1 MWFSFRLIRPYWHGN
16 FVETVFDLGRHGRP
30 CTQVSSVSS
39 GVATSSAAPTERSV
53 SWMHP
58 ENWNHPMRVAL
69 WILCFTVFTIAS
81 ELLFSYTI
89 YIIYHLRICS
99 IYSYVIILFNMCC
112 GFTFTSVHSSLHLH
126 ASETF
131 RNRGLWSP
139 CLRTTPL
146 LGHLQ
151 RQGSHFR
158 SFWRWAPVDI
168 DHIEWI
174 DCIKSIFQRK
184 KNINDSDT
192 GFVGWQECFW
202 CLAGFGSTATGLVPR
217 KQQTATPAGEASLT
231 TFVQTWC
238 IEAAYMAETMAPSH
252 VANTPLSSRCEV
264 KCAKTHQ
271 CSLSWQSESAESSLQ
286 HIEHQWTVYQT
297 RRMSKARPLAYA

>member
-1 MWFSFRLIRPYWHGN
+1 MQSLCSICVVVSLSHACIHRYICMLPKHSETEACEAPTYERPLCS
-16 FVETVFDLGRHGRP
+16 D
-30 CTQVSSVSS
+30 
-39 GVATSSAAPTERSV
+39 TSNARGAISAAS
-53 SWMHP
+53 
-58 ENWNHPMRVAL
+58 
-69 WILCFTVFTIAS
+69 
-81 ELLFSYTI
+81 
-89 YIIYHLRICS
+89 
-99 IYSYVIILFNMCC
+99 
-112 GFTFTSVHSSLHLH
+112 G
-126 ASETF
+126 
-131 RNRGLWSP
+131 G
-139 CLRTTPL
+139 
-146 LGHLQ
+146 GHL
-151 RQGSHFR
+151 
-158 SFWRWAPVDI
+158 
-168 DHIEWI
+168 
-174 DCIKSIFQRK
+174 FQRK
-184 KNINDSDT
+184 KNINDSET

-264 KCAKTHQ
+264 ECAKTHQ

>member
-39 GVATSSAAPTERSV
+39 RVATSSAAPTERSV

-58 ENWNHPMRVAL
+58 ENWSHPMRVAL
-69 WILCFTVFTIAS
+69 WILCFTVFTKLQNCFLIYYLYYLLANLCKFVVVICNHYVQYMLWFRFHKRAFIA
-81 ELLFSYTI
+81 
-89 YIIYHLRICS
+89 
-99 IYSYVIILFNMCC
+99 
-112 GFTFTSVHSSLHLH
+112 TS
-126 ASETF
+126 ACF

-139 CLRTTPL
+139 YLRTTPL

-174 DCIKSIFQRK
+174 DYIKSIFQRK
-184 KNINDSDT
+184 K
-192 GFVGWQECFW
+192 
-202 CLAGFGSTATGLVPR
+202 
-217 KQQTATPAGEASLT
+217 K
-231 TFVQTWC
+231 
-238 IEAAYMAETMAPSH
+238 H
-252 VANTPLSSRCEV
+252 
-264 KCAKTHQ
+264 
-271 CSLSWQSESAESSLQ
+271 
-286 HIEHQWTVYQT
+286 
-297 RRMSKARPLAYA
+297 